1 MSPQIDA
8 KNFDVKGFGLR
19 FRDPEVE
26 AAFTHETFLQSINF
40 IRAYLL
46 AGLSLYASFG
56 LLDLTVGGRLATAL
70 LIIRLGVVIPILA
83 GIFALTF
90 SPAFFRIGQW
100 ALATAMLASGLG
112 VVVMTAIMPP
122 PFNSLYYAGII
133 MVVIYCGSL
142 IRLKYRYS
150 AAIAVFLVLSYQ
162 VSAIW
167 VNPIPSN
174 MLVSNDFF
182 LTMATAVGLFSG
194 YIQELYI
201 RRAYAGRKIVDEAR
215 QAADAANQ
223 AKSEFLAT
231 MSHEIRT
238 PLNGV
243 LGMVQAMGHDP
254 LSDRQRERLKVI
266 GQSGEMLLA
275 ILNDMLDLSKIE
287 AGQLELE
294 EAEFDLAD
302 LVLGMRTTFE
312 PLAAGKGLAF
322 GVDVAEGVAGTW
334 RGDALRVR
342 QILYNLISNAVK
354 FTSAGTVAVR
364 VELADDGV
372 RLSVTDSGIG
382 VSPDQ
387 IERLF
392 DKFVQADSSTTRRFG
407 GTGLGLS
414 ICRELCNGMGGDIR
428 AESALGRGS
437 RFVVQLP
444 LARVETSDAVLA
456 TPAAEVEQVSDDVPL
471 RILAA
476 EDNEVNQLVLKTLLG
491 QVGLEPVLVANGEE
505 ALAAWEEG
513 DWDVILMDAQM
524 PVMDGTTAT
533 RRIRERE
540 AETGRRATPIIAL
553 TANAMDHQVQG
564 YLAAG
569 MTGFVAKPI
578 QVEQLFDAIA
588 AAAQGETETEVVA
601 D

>member
-100 ALATAMLASGLG
+100 ALATAMLASGLW

-201 RRAYAGRKIVDEAR
+201 RRAYAGLKIVDEAR
-215 QAADAANQ
+215 QVADAANQ

>member
-1 MSPQIDA
+1 MSPQIEA
-8 KNFDVKGFGLR
+8 RTFDLNGLGLR
-19 FRDPEVE
+19 FRDPAVE
-26 AAFTHETFLQSINF
+26 AVFTRETFLQSINF

-56 LLDLTVGGRLATAL
+56 LLDLTVGGRLATSL

-90 SPAFFRIGQW
+90 TPMFARVGQW
-100 ALATAMLASGLG
+100 ALSAAMLSSGLG

-162 VSAIW
+162 ASAIW
-167 VNPIPSN
+167 VNPIPPN

-201 RRAYAGRKIVDEAR
+201 RRAYAARKIVDEAR
-215 QAADAANQ
+215 RVADAANQ

-243 LGMVQAMGHDP
+243 LGMVQAMAHDP
-254 LSDRQRERLKVI
+254 LSDGQRARLKVI

-294 EAEFDLAD
+294 EVEFDLAD
-302 LVLGMRTTFE
+302 LVLGMRATFE

-322 GVDVAEGVAGTW
+322 DVVVGDEVAGTW

-342 QILYNLISNAVK
+342 QILHNLISNAVK
-354 FTSAGTVAVR
+354 FTPAGSVEVR
-364 VELADDGV
+364 VEPAEAGV
-372 RLSVTDSGIG
+372 RLSVTDTGIG

-414 ICRELCNGMGGDIR
+414 ICRELCSGMGGEIR
-428 AESALGRGS
+428 AESEVGRGS
-437 RFVVQLP
+437 RFIVDLP
-444 LARVETSDAVLA
+444 LARVGAGEAAPPVEAAADAEPSSDEA
-456 TPAAEVEQVSDDVPL
+456 PL

-491 QVGLEPVLVANGEE
+491 QVGLEPVMVANGEE
-505 ALAAWEEG
+505 AVAAWEAG
-513 DWDVILMDAQM
+513 NWDVILMDAQM
-524 PVMDGTTAT
+524 PVMDGLTAT
-533 RRIRERE
+533 RQIRERE
-540 AETGRRATPIIAL
+540 AATGRPATPIIAL
-553 TANAMDHQVQG
+553 TANAMDHQVAG

-569 MTGFVAKPI
+569 MNGFVAKPI
-578 QVEQLFDAIA
+578 QVEQLFEAIA
-588 AAAQGETETEVVA
+588 VAVQGDGAT